1 MSTHILKIDHENS
14 QLRLDV
20 YLTQTL
26 PDVPSRTFVQKLI
39 EAGKVLVNKK
49 IVKANYKVV
58 EGDEVFVDLVLPLK
72 DQGLAG
78 ENIPLDI
85 FYEDD
90 SLLIINKPPG
100 LLVHPANEKNVSGTL
115 ANALVHHC
123 KSLSDFNEEVRPG
136 IVHRLDRET
145 SGLMVVA
152 KDNQTHAKLA
162 KQFEHHEIKKKYL
175 ALVEG
180 EVQFDEGLIDAA
192 LGRHP
197 RYHDRQKIS
206 YEDVAK
212 EATTFYRVVKRVK
225 GKTLIALF
233 PQTGRTHQL
242 RIHMAHLGHSILGDE
257 KYGKLNSFPR
267 LALHAQSIG
276 FVHPK
281 TGKFVEFSSRPPKEF
296 LI

>member
-1 MSTHILKIDHENS
+1 MSTHTLKIDHENS

-39 EAGKVLVNKK
+39 EAGKVSVNKK
-49 IVKANYKVV
+49 PVKANYKVV
-58 EGDEVFVDLVLPLK
+58 EGDEVLVDLVLPPK

-85 FYEDD
+85 FYEDE
-90 SLLIINKPPG
+90 SLLIINKPSG
-100 LLVHPANEKNVSGTL
+100 LLVHPANEKNVTGTL

-123 KSLSDFNEEVRPG
+123 KSLSDFNDDVRPG

-152 KDNQTHAKLA
+152 KDNKTHAKLA
-162 KQFEHHEIKKKYL
+162 KQFEHHEVKKKYL

-192 LGRHP
+192 LGKHP
-197 RYHDRQKIS
+197 RHHDRQKVS
-206 YEDVAK
+206 YEEEAK
-212 EATTFYRVVKRVK
+212 EAVTFYRVVKRVK
-225 GKTLIALF
+225 GKTLISLF

-242 RIHMAHLGHSILGDE
+242 RIHMAHLGHPILGDE

-296 LI
+296 SI